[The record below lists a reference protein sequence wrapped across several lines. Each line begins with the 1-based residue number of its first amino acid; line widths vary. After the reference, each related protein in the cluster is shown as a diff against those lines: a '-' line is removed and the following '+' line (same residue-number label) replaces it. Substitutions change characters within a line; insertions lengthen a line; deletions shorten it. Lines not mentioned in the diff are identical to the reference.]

1 VPTVI
6 CTPAAVTVTVFIPV
20 TLLYV
25 AELAES
31 GVKLAV
37 SVSVLVASDPARMV
51 IVALPLARV
60 VADDV

>member
-1 VPTVI
+1 
-6 CTPAAVTVTVFIPV
+6 V

-37 SVSVLVASDPARMV
+37 SVSVLVASDPARIV